1 MNLLKALSTLPTHGV
16 FYFYYFII
24 LFLFYFIIISL
35 EVELWLQ
42 EISHLFL
49 LPFLSHSARRLE
61 Q

>member
-1 MNLLKALSTLPTHGV
+1 MV
-16 FYFYYFII
+16 FFIFII
-24 LFLFYFIIISL
+24 LLFYFIFILFYFIIISL

-42 EISHLFL
+42 ENSHLFL